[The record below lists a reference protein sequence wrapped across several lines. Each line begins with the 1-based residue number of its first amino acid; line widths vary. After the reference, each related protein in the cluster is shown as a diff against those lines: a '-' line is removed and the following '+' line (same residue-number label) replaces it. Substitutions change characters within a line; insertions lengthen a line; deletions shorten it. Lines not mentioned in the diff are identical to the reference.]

1 MKGNIAA
8 SLRDIV
14 SGCSPLFLHC
24 CYKKYKSTTCYRT
37 LITILKCYILM
48 LINLKIT
55 VVYANILKI

>member
-37 LITILKCYILM
+37 FNNNFKM
-48 LINLKIT
+48 LHLN
-55 VVYANILKI
+55 AN